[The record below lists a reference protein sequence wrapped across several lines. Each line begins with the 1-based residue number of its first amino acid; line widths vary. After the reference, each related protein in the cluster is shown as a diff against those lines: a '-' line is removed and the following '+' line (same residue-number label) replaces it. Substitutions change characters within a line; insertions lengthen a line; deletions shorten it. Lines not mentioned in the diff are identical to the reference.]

1 MHTGFTF
8 IFITK
13 ISTFL
18 WVAIYLI
25 TVHLWFVEINHFI
38 DHIIIRLIGFTLM
51 IDPHKKNKNIH
62 TYMYINEN
70 KMLMFVSISKYL
82 T

>member
-1 MHTGFTF
+1 
-8 IFITK
+8 
-13 ISTFL
+13 
-18 WVAIYLI
+18 
-25 TVHLWFVEINHFI
+25 
-38 DHIIIRLIGFTLM
+38 M
-51 IDPHKKNKNIH
+51 IDPHKKNKSIH